1 MKEFVRWSASQ
12 VDTFQS
18 CHRKWWFNKILGL
31 EIPQHPSAAIGSAV
45 HAELEGYLTGEHGV
59 DKLGPIARMALPFAP
74 RPETVYVERAIE
86 DLKLE
91 AAGLPALGYI
101 DVLNLRDDPP
111 EVLDWKTT
119 SSFQWAK
126 TADDLLRNVQMTVYA
141 KATHAMFDQLGLA
154 PPEAV
159 RVTHVALLTKAP
171 HEARRTTA
179 LMDRATMEANWAHV
193 ERTVGE
199 MKEVALA
206 QTPDKVAPTKSSCS
220 AYGGCPFRGRCQA
233 LDSTKDIKNPLSPFA
248 GMGSCSTTTTEDTM
262 NANKPAASA
271 LLARLGVKTKAATP
285 TPAPTPDPVEPPAP
299 VAVAPST
306 PPVVKVAPAPK
317 AADALMA
324 RLRGSLAA
332 PPVVPVATA
341 PASTGSVGIVPP
353 DAPSDEV
360 LLSVITAPALAKPV
374 KVEAPVVEAPVVEA
388 PVAPS
393 SSPAASAVR
402 RPRNAAPRL
411 QALGYPEADI
421 AAMNNETMASI
432 LEAGTAYVAPV
443 VEEAVVEEA
452 FPVVEAPV
460 EEKVE
465 TFTGIEYLADQG
477 LPSSA
482 STYEV
487 GYDEG
492 YKKGYQDA
500 EEELTKKIRKEVEAS
515 IPAVAA
521 PVGGLRLYIDCRPYV
536 LGEARELADIL
547 APLMAAVAEKAK
559 VPHYSMIPYAQG
571 PAQVAALLSV
581 NPPTGIVLCD
591 TRLPATAAVL
601 EVLLPYASEVIRG
614 IR

>member
-581 NPPTGIVLCD
+581 APPTGIVLCD

>member
-1 MKEFVRWSASQ
+1 
-12 VDTFQS
+12 
-18 CHRKWWFNKILGL
+18 
-31 EIPQHPSAAIGSAV
+31 
-45 HAELEGYLTGEHGV
+45 
-59 DKLGPIARMALPFAP
+59 
-74 RPETVYVERAIE
+74 
-86 DLKLE
+86 
-91 AAGLPALGYI
+91 
-101 DVLNLRDDPP
+101 
-111 EVLDWKTT
+111 
-119 SSFQWAK
+119 
-126 TADDLLRNVQMTVYA
+126 
-141 KATHAMFDQLGLA
+141 
-154 PPEAV
+154 
-159 RVTHVALLTKAP
+159 
-171 HEARRTTA
+171 
-179 LMDRATMEANWAHV
+179 
-193 ERTVGE
+193 
-199 MKEVALA
+199 
-206 QTPDKVAPTKSSCS
+206 
-220 AYGGCPFRGRCQA
+220 
-233 LDSTKDIKNPLSPFA
+233 
-248 GMGSCSTTTTEDTM
+248 
-262 NANKPAASA
+262 
-271 LLARLGVKTKAATP
+271 
-285 TPAPTPDPVEPPAP
+285 
-299 VAVAPST
+299 
-306 PPVVKVAPAPK
+306 
-317 AADALMA
+317 
-324 RLRGSLAA
+324 
-332 PPVVPVATA
+332 VATA

-360 LLSVITAPALAKPV
+360 LLSVITAPAPAKPV
-374 KVEAPVVEAPVVEA
+374 KVEAPVVEA

-452 FPVVEAPV
+452 VVEAPV

-581 NPPTGIVLCD
+581 APPTGIVLCD

-614 IR
+614 LR